1 MIWISKISKIIVK
14 VKYKGECIKMQTN
27 ELWISTRW
35 LITCI
40 FCLSPRLEVV
50 SHNKLAPEYSTQ
62 KGKAIHAG
70 RSETK
75 KEEKDRTLGNLRPRE
90 RNYESQ
96 QKPSSETSYVPFHS
110 WKKHYKN

>member
-1 MIWISKISKIIVK
+1 MDQYTMTHHVH
-14 VKYKGECIKMQTN
+14 
-27 ELWISTRW
+27 L
-35 LITCI
+35 L
-40 FCLSPRLEVV
+40 PRLEVV
-50 SHNKLAPEYSTQ
+50 FHNKLAPEYSTQ